1 MSNVVET
8 YQRPIRAGIIGGVI
22 AGIVFGMLMQMM
34 GMISVIASMVGS
46 ESTFVGWIIHMIIS
60 IVFGIGFGII
70 VKKNGSYYKISIIY
84 GVVLW
89 IVGPLVIMPMMMGM
103 GTNLP
108 QAFTSDQ
115 LMNLMTHVFF
125 ALILAVVYKK
135 TV

>member
-1 MSNVVET
+1 MSDVVET
-8 YQRPIRAGIIGGVI
+8 YQRPIRAGIIGGIV

-34 GMISVIASMVGS
+34 GMIPMVASMVGS
-46 ESTFVGWIIHMIIS
+46 ESVIVGWIIHMIIS
-60 IVFGIGFGII
+60 IVFGIGFGVI
-70 VKKNGSYYKISIIY
+70 VKTRGSYYKAAVIY

-89 IVGPLVIMPMMMGM
+89 ILGPLVIMPMMMGM

-108 QAFTSDQ
+108 QAFTPDQ

-135 TV
+135 TI